1 MATTMHWLPKAA
13 APCLTSFGL
22 LTAAV
27 FTPTLSAPAFNIR
40 RTSSTERIP
49 PPTVSGIKTC
59 SDTRWTTSTIVSLES
74 ELAVMSR
81 KTNSSPPSRA

>member
-1 MATTMHWLPKAA
+1 MGAA
-13 APCLTSFGL
+13 APWLTSFGS

-40 RTSSTERIP
+40 RTSSTDRMP
-49 PPTVSGIKTC
+49 PPTVSGINTC
-59 SDTRWTTSTIVSLES
+59 SDTRRTTSTMVSRES

-81 KTNSSPPSRA
+81 KTSSSPPSRS